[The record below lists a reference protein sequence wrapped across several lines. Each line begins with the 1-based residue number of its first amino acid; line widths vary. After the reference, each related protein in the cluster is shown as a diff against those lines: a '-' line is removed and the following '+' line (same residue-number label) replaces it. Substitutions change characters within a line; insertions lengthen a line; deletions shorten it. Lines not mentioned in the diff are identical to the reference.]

1 MLTVG
6 DDLNK
11 KIFHVDMIFREY
23 KLGLVNFSREFV
35 GRQDVAEDI
44 VSEFFLNL
52 LNKNLHFSTEVSL
65 RAYLFTSVKNR
76 SLDYIKHKEVE
87 NRFVQNAFNE
97 TVFVDGWEKRLDE
110 ELMDILFAEI
120 RRLPKRCRE
129 IFLLHLDGLSNEEI
143 AVRCNVSIET
153 VKTQKKRAKKAIKD
167 NLERKKDINLYILLL
182 FLEIMYPL

>member
-87 NRFVQNAFNE
+87 N
-97 TVFVDGWEKRLDE
+97 
-110 ELMDILFAEI
+110 
-120 RRLPKRCRE
+120 
-129 IFLLHLDGLSNEEI
+129 
-143 AVRCNVSIET
+143 
-153 VKTQKKRAKKAIKD
+153 
-167 NLERKKDINLYILLL
+167 
-182 FLEIMYPL
+182 